1 MPRKSRK
8 RGRLYTPHS
17 AAGQARRRSTGA
29 AAKQPEHNRR
39 SIGCR
44 RARLT
49 TLASLGFDEF
59 FASQLERLA
68 DPQYVP
74 ARIIAEGQSSFH
86 LAGCRAPL
94 GDLSGKLLGSLTKA
108 ERPVVGDWVA
118 VIDGNDRASIQR
130 VLERRSTL
138 LRRAAGTLAE
148 PQVIAVNVD
157 VFFVVTAVNRDF
169 NERRLERYVTAVWS
183 SGAEPVVV
191 LNKVDLES
199 NLDEMLEAIDR
210 AAIGVPVVRAS
221 AATGEGVDELRAYI
235 ASGKTVGFIGS
246 SGVGKSSLTNRL
258 LGREVQAVGG
268 LRGDERGR
276 HTTTARQLIELQ
288 GGGVLIDTPGMRELG
303 LLDDIGG
310 VETSFA
316 DIAAFAERC
325 RFRDCAHES
334 EPGCAVLAAV
344 ESAEL
349 PAARLASY
357 RKLLAEVAAAE
368 RKRDPVLAGRTKAR
382 WKEIHRA
389 MRARAKVDPK
399 LKR

>member
-1 MPRKSRK
+1 
-8 RGRLYTPHS
+8 
-17 AAGQARRRSTGA
+17 
-29 AAKQPEHNRR
+29 
-39 SIGCR
+39 
-44 RARLT
+44 LT
-49 TLASLGFDEF
+49 TLASLGFDDF

-148 PQVIAVNVD
+148 PQVISVNVD

-169 NERRLERYVTAVWS
+169 NERRLERYVTAVWN

-199 NLDEMLEAIDR
+199 DLDEMLEAIDR

-235 ASGKTVGFIGS
+235 APGKTVGFIGS

-276 HTTTARQLIELQ
+276 HTTTARQLVELP

-344 ESAEL
+344 ESGEL
-349 PAARLASY
+349 PADRLASY